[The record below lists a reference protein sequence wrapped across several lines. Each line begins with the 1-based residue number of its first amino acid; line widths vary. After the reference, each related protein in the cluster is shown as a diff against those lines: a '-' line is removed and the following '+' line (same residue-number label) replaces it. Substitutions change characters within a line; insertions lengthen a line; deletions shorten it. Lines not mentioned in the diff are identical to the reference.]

1 MTFVDSAQQTGA
13 LSSRS
18 RSFQP
23 IVMSIFLRLGAIVL
37 IPLAL
42 LSCQHFRWGGPVP
55 EGLSQADGAVRQAL
69 SPEELESALLERVR
83 AHIEAA
89 HETQDETRGEVRYER
104 PFYFREY
111 AEYPEGVDAV
121 TTEIEPTDSRITPY
135 TATVEI
141 PRTRFSTRMH
151 RSAEAARQDSNFFRS
166 IGTERLS
173 YELRNNRWVKTG
185 SLFVA
190 ERTEEYVDGEW
201 RPVQEVAARSPEPE
215 PAGWFRRAWN
225 SLVGD

>member
-1 MTFVDSAQQTGA
+1 M
-13 LSSRS
+13 
-18 RSFQP
+18 
-23 IVMSIFLRLGAIVL
+23 RLGAIVL

-42 LSCQHFRWGGPVP
+42 VSCQHFKRGGPVP
-55 EGLSQADGAVRQAL
+55 EELAQADGAVREPL
-69 SPEELESALLERVR
+69 SSEELESALLEKVW
-83 AHIEAA
+83 AYIEAA
-89 HETQDETRGEVRYER
+89 HETQEERRRQVRYER

-111 AEYPEGVDAV
+111 AEYPEGIDPV

-166 IGTERLS
+166 IGAERLS

-190 ERTEEYVDGEW
+190 ERTEENVDGEW
-201 RPVQEVAARSPEPE
+201 RPVQEVAVRSPEPE
-215 PAGWFRRAWN
+215 PPGWLRRTWN
-225 SLVGD
+225 TIVGP

>member
-1 MTFVDSAQQTGA
+1 
-13 LSSRS
+13 
-18 RSFQP
+18 
-23 IVMSIFLRLGAIVL
+23 MSISLRLGAVVL
-37 IPLAL
+37 VVFTLV
-42 LSCQHFRWGGPVP
+42 SCQHFQRGGPVP
-55 EGLSQADGAVRQAL
+55 EGLREADGAVRQPL
-69 SPEELESALLERVR
+69 SSEEREAALLERVR

-89 HETQDETRGEVRYER
+89 HETQEERRRQVRYER

-111 AEYPEGVDAV
+111 AEYPEGIEAV

-166 IGTERLS
+166 LGVERLS

-190 ERTEEYVDGEW
+190 ERTEEYVEGEW
-201 RPVQEVAARSPEPE
+201 RPVREVAARSPEPE
-215 PAGWFRRAWN
+215 PPGWFRRTWN
-225 SLVGD
+225 SIVGP

>member
-1 MTFVDSAQQTGA
+1 MCTLV
-13 LSSRS
+13 
-18 RSFQP
+18 
-23 IVMSIFLRLGAIVL
+23 
-37 IPLAL
+37 
-42 LSCQHFRWGGPVP
+42 SCQLFQRGGPVP
-55 EGLSQADGAVRQAL
+55 EGLREGDGAVRQPL
-69 SPEELESALLERVR
+69 SPEEREAALLDRVR
-83 AHIEAA
+83 AQIEAA
-89 HETQDETRGEVRYER
+89 DEAQEERRRQVRYQR

-111 AEYPEGVDAV
+111 AEYPEGIETV

-166 IGTERLS
+166 IGRERLS

-225 SLVGD
+225 TIVGD